1 VPVSDFQRESRNP
14 EKMAFPVG
22 SSCAFLGILGFLP
35 VGWGVF
41 TVALC
46 FGSARSE
53 TRVYSCLVNQLPL
66 INVSTSSSPVPYIVD
81 ESIGYL
87 LGRTRAQLA
96 KSLDDALT
104 SHGITHAQ
112 GGILLMLMSGHF
124 DTASQLARE
133 LYIDA
138 AAMTRM
144 VDRLVKRALVI
155 RLPNGADRR
164 TLMLQLTTEGS
175 ALAQQLPEIYLA
187 ARERN
192 FAGLSDEEM
201 GFLRS
206 LLRRVLLN
214 GETAEPSK

>member
-1 VPVSDFQRESRNP
+1 MLFLRFED
-14 EKMAFPVG
+14 VG
-22 SSCAFLGILGFLP
+22 NKS
-35 VGWGVF
+35 
-41 TVALC
+41 
-46 FGSARSE
+46 
-53 TRVYSCLVNQLPL
+53 RVYYCLVNQLPL
-66 INVSTSSSPVPYIVD
+66 INVSTSSNPVPYIVE

-87 LGRTRAQLA
+87 LGRARAQLA

-124 DTASQLARE
+124 DTAAQLARE

-155 RLPNGADRR
+155 RLPGGADRR
-164 TLMLQLTTEGS
+164 TLLLQLTTEGS
-175 ALAQQLPEIYLA
+175 VLAQQLPGIYLA

-192 FAGLSDEEM
+192 FAGLSEEEM

-214 GETAEPSK
+214 GEVAESSK

>member
-1 VPVSDFQRESRNP
+1 
-14 EKMAFPVG
+14 M
-22 SSCAFLGILGFLP
+22 SSAP
-35 VGWGVF
+35 P
-41 TVALC
+41 TA
-46 FGSARSE
+46 
-53 TRVYSCLVNQLPL
+53 
-66 INVSTSSSPVPYIVD
+66 PYVVE

-96 KSLDDALT
+96 KSLDDALAP
-104 SHGITHAQ
+104 HGITHAQ

-155 RLPNGADRR
+155 RLPSGADRR
-164 TLMLQLTTEGS
+164 ALMLQLTVEGS
-175 ALAQQLPEIYLA
+175 ALAAQLPAIYLA
-187 ARERN
+187 ARSHN
-192 FAGLSDEEM
+192 FAGLSEEEM

-214 GETAEPSK
+214 GESVDTPK

>member
-1 VPVSDFQRESRNP
+1 MPMQVARSWLSEKSR
-14 EKMAFPVG
+14 
-22 SSCAFLGILGFLP
+22 
-35 VGWGVF
+35 
-41 TVALC
+41 
-46 FGSARSE
+46 SARSSVHWSTSTDHPLRLSAARNLHVLCNAHVTSE
-53 TRVYSCLVNQLPL
+53 MRVYSCLVKQLHL
-66 INVSTSSSPVPYIVD
+66 INVSTPFSPVPYVVE

-144 VDRLVKRALVI
+144 VDRLVKRSLVI
-155 RLPNGADRR
+155 RLPSGADRR
-164 TLMLQLTTEGS
+164 TLMLQLTAEGS
-175 ALAQQLPEIYLA
+175 ALAEQLPAIYLA
-187 ARERN
+187 ARARN

-214 GETAEPSK
+214 GEAA

>member
-1 VPVSDFQRESRNP
+1 MP
-14 EKMAFPVG
+14 
-22 SSCAFLGILGFLP
+22 
-35 VGWGVF
+35 
-41 TVALC
+41 
-46 FGSARSE
+46 
-53 TRVYSCLVNQLPL
+53 
-66 INVSTSSSPVPYIVD
+66 TSSAPAPYVVE

-96 KSLDDALT
+96 KSLDDALS

-112 GGILLMLMSGHF
+112 GSILLMLMSGHF

-164 TLMLQLTTEGS
+164 TLMLQLTSEGS
-175 ALAQQLPEIYLA
+175 ALAEQLPAIYLG

-192 FAGLSDEEM
+192 FAGLSVEEM

-214 GETAEPSK
+214 GEVAESSR